1 MKKKRNLTLI
11 IGAVLT
17 AFMLLFLLIGFFYT
31 PYDPDAMNGAAKFA
45 APSLSH
51 PFGCDHFGRDIFSR
65 VLKGTGTTFFVAF
78 ATLLLGGTIGVLVG
92 AFTGYFGGWID
103 EILMRINDVIVS
115 FPGILLALVFIALL
129 GPGKY
134 NVILALGIVFI
145 PSFARITRSEFLARK
160 DMDYVKSARLMGV
173 SHLRIIFVH
182 ILPNTVPSLLS
193 MAAIGFNNAVLS
205 EAGMSFL
212 GIGVL
217 VGAFTGYFG
226 GWIDEILMRIN
237 DVIVSFPGILLAL
250 VFIALLGPGKYNV
263 ILALGIVFIP
273 SFARITRSEFL
284 ARKDMDYVKSARL
297 MGVSHL
303 RIIFVHILPNT
314 VPSLLSMAAIGFN
327 NAVLSEAGMSFL
339 GIGVQPPD
347 ASLGRMLSE
356 SQTYLMTAPWGSV
369 FPGLAVILLA
379 LGVSLLGDG
388 LQKKGGN

>member
-205 EAGMSFL
+205 GRHELSRHRCPAAGCLSWADALRIPDVSDDCSL
-212 GIGVL
+212 GL
-217 VGAFTGYFG
+217 CFPRSCRHFTGT
-226 GWIDEILMRIN
+226 WRIA
-237 DVIVSFPGILLAL
+237 PRR
-250 VFIALLGPGKYNV
+250 
-263 ILALGIVFIP
+263 
-273 SFARITRSEFL
+273 RITEER
-284 ARKDMDYVKSARL
+284 R
-297 MGVSHL
+297 
-303 RIIFVHILPNT
+303 
-314 VPSLLSMAAIGFN
+314 
-327 NAVLSEAGMSFL
+327 
-339 GIGVQPPD
+339 
-347 ASLGRMLSE
+347 
-356 SQTYLMTAPWGSV
+356 
-369 FPGLAVILLA
+369 
-379 LGVSLLGDG
+379 
-388 LQKKGGN
+388 

>member
-134 NVILALGIVFI
+134 NVILALGI
-145 PSFARITRSEFLARK
+145 
-160 DMDYVKSARLMGV
+160 
-173 SHLRIIFVH
+173 
-182 ILPNTVPSLLS
+182 
-193 MAAIGFNNAVLS
+193 
-205 EAGMSFL
+205 
-212 GIGVL
+212 
-217 VGAFTGYFG
+217 
-226 GWIDEILMRIN
+226 
-237 DVIVSFPGILLAL
+237 
-250 VFIALLGPGKYNV
+250 
-263 ILALGIVFIP
+263 
-273 SFARITRSEFL
+273 
-284 ARKDMDYVKSARL
+284 
-297 MGVSHL
+297 
-303 RIIFVHILPNT
+303 IFVHILPNT

>member
-103 EILMRINDVIVS
+103 E
-115 FPGILLALVFIALL
+115 
-129 GPGKY
+129 Y

-212 GIGVL
+212 GLGL
-217 VGAFTGYFG
+217 CFPRSCRHFTGA
-226 GWIDEILMRIN
+226 WRIA
-237 DVIVSFPGILLAL
+237 PRR
-250 VFIALLGPGKYNV
+250 
-263 ILALGIVFIP
+263 
-273 SFARITRSEFL
+273 RITEER
-284 ARKDMDYVKSARL
+284 R
-297 MGVSHL
+297 
-303 RIIFVHILPNT
+303 
-314 VPSLLSMAAIGFN
+314 
-327 NAVLSEAGMSFL
+327 
-339 GIGVQPPD
+339 
-347 ASLGRMLSE
+347 
-356 SQTYLMTAPWGSV
+356 
-369 FPGLAVILLA
+369 
-379 LGVSLLGDG
+379 
-388 LQKKGGN
+388 

>member
-212 GIGVL
+212 GHRCPAARCLAWTDALRIPDVSDDCSLGL
-217 VGAFTGYFG
+217 CFPRPCRHFTGA
-226 GWIDEILMRIN
+226 WRIA
-237 DVIVSFPGILLAL
+237 PRR
-250 VFIALLGPGKYNV
+250 
-263 ILALGIVFIP
+263 
-273 SFARITRSEFL
+273 RITEER
-284 ARKDMDYVKSARL
+284 R
-297 MGVSHL
+297 
-303 RIIFVHILPNT
+303 
-314 VPSLLSMAAIGFN
+314 
-327 NAVLSEAGMSFL
+327 
-339 GIGVQPPD
+339 
-347 ASLGRMLSE
+347 
-356 SQTYLMTAPWGSV
+356 
-369 FPGLAVILLA
+369 
-379 LGVSLLGDG
+379 
-388 LQKKGGN
+388 

>member
-205 EAGMSFL
+205 GRHELSRHRCPAARCLAWTDALRIPDVSDDCSL
-212 GIGVL
+212 GL
-217 VGAFTGYFG
+217 CFPRSCRHFTGA
-226 GWIDEILMRIN
+226 WRIA
-237 DVIVSFPGILLAL
+237 PRR
-250 VFIALLGPGKYNV
+250 
-263 ILALGIVFIP
+263 
-273 SFARITRSEFL
+273 RITEER
-284 ARKDMDYVKSARL
+284 R
-297 MGVSHL
+297 
-303 RIIFVHILPNT
+303 
-314 VPSLLSMAAIGFN
+314 
-327 NAVLSEAGMSFL
+327 
-339 GIGVQPPD
+339 
-347 ASLGRMLSE
+347 
-356 SQTYLMTAPWGSV
+356 
-369 FPGLAVILLA
+369 
-379 LGVSLLGDG
+379 
-388 LQKKGGN
+388 

>member
-11 IGAVLT
+11 LGAAIT
-17 AFMLLFLLIGFFYT
+17 AFMLLFLVIGFLYT
-31 PYDPDAMNGAAKFA
+31 PYDPDTMNGAAKFA
-45 APSLSH
+45 APSPAHL
-51 PFGCDHFGRDIFSR
+51 FGCDHFGRDIFSR

-145 PSFARITRSEFLARK
+145 PSFARVTRSEFLARK

-173 SHLRIIFVH
+173 SHLRIMFVH
-182 ILPNTVPSLLS
+182 ILPN
-193 MAAIGFNNAVLS
+193 A
-205 EAGMSFL
+205 
-212 GIGVL
+212 
-217 VGAFTGYFG
+217 
-226 GWIDEILMRIN
+226 
-237 DVIVSFPGILLAL
+237 
-250 VFIALLGPGKYNV
+250 
-263 ILALGIVFIP
+263 
-273 SFARITRSEFL
+273 
-284 ARKDMDYVKSARL
+284 
-297 MGVSHL
+297 
-303 RIIFVHILPNT
+303 

-356 SQTYLMTAPWGSV
+356 AQTYLMTAPWGAI

>member
-103 EILMRINDVIVS
+103 E
-115 FPGILLALVFIALL
+115 
-129 GPGKY
+129 
-134 NVILALGIVFI
+134 
-145 PSFARITRSEFLARK
+145 
-160 DMDYVKSARLMGV
+160 
-173 SHLRIIFVH
+173 
-182 ILPNTVPSLLS
+182 
-193 MAAIGFNNAVLS
+193 
-205 EAGMSFL
+205 
-212 GIGVL
+212 
-217 VGAFTGYFG
+217 
-226 GWIDEILMRIN
+226 
-237 DVIVSFPGILLAL
+237 ILLAL

>member
-212 GIGVL
+212 GHRCPAARCLAWTDALRIPDVSDDCSLGL
-217 VGAFTGYFG
+217 CFPRSCRHFTGA
-226 GWIDEILMRIN
+226 WRIA
-237 DVIVSFPGILLAL
+237 PRR
-250 VFIALLGPGKYNV
+250 
-263 ILALGIVFIP
+263 
-273 SFARITRSEFL
+273 RITEER
-284 ARKDMDYVKSARL
+284 R
-297 MGVSHL
+297 
-303 RIIFVHILPNT
+303 
-314 VPSLLSMAAIGFN
+314 
-327 NAVLSEAGMSFL
+327 
-339 GIGVQPPD
+339 
-347 ASLGRMLSE
+347 
-356 SQTYLMTAPWGSV
+356 
-369 FPGLAVILLA
+369 
-379 LGVSLLGDG
+379 
-388 LQKKGGN
+388 

>member
-11 IGAVLT
+11 LGAAIT
-17 AFMLLFLLIGFFYT
+17 AFMLLFLVVGFFYT

-45 APSLSH
+45 APSPAHL
-51 PFGCDHFGRDIFSR
+51 FGCDHFGRDIFSR

-78 ATLLLGGTIGVLVG
+78 ATLLLGGTVGVLVG

-145 PSFARITRSEFLARK
+145 PSFARVTRSEFLARK

-173 SHLRIIFVH
+173 SHLRIMFVH
-182 ILPNTVPSLLS
+182 ILPN
-193 MAAIGFNNAVLS
+193 A
-205 EAGMSFL
+205 
-212 GIGVL
+212 
-217 VGAFTGYFG
+217 
-226 GWIDEILMRIN
+226 
-237 DVIVSFPGILLAL
+237 
-250 VFIALLGPGKYNV
+250 
-263 ILALGIVFIP
+263 
-273 SFARITRSEFL
+273 
-284 ARKDMDYVKSARL
+284 
-297 MGVSHL
+297 
-303 RIIFVHILPNT
+303 

>member
-11 IGAVLT
+11 LGAAIT
-17 AFMLLFLLIGFFYT
+17 AFMLLFLVIGFFYT

-45 APSLSH
+45 APSAAHL
-51 PFGCDHFGRDIFSR
+51 FGCDHFGRDIFSR

-78 ATLLLGGTIGVLVG
+78 ATLLLGGTVGVLVG

-145 PSFARITRSEFLARK
+145 PSFARVTRSEFLARK

-173 SHLRIIFVH
+173 SHLRIMFVH
-182 ILPNTVPSLLS
+182 ILPN
-193 MAAIGFNNAVLS
+193 A
-205 EAGMSFL
+205 
-212 GIGVL
+212 
-217 VGAFTGYFG
+217 
-226 GWIDEILMRIN
+226 
-237 DVIVSFPGILLAL
+237 
-250 VFIALLGPGKYNV
+250 
-263 ILALGIVFIP
+263 
-273 SFARITRSEFL
+273 
-284 ARKDMDYVKSARL
+284 
-297 MGVSHL
+297 
-303 RIIFVHILPNT
+303 

-356 SQTYLMTAPWGSV
+356 AQTYLMTAPWGAI